1 VIVTAYDAA
10 TIADQATV
18 RNWVRSAKIEG
29 KPDRLELL
37 ALFCMEVDRGP
48 DDMIDDCL
56 RAMPSTISNQG
67 TALEDEA
74 QLKLRYKVRRRYVDS
89 IDEFEATH
97 RGRSHGNVIRSFF
110 IHNGVP
116 IQPPIL
122 T

>member
-1 VIVTAYDAA
+1 MTTYTAGS
-10 TIADQATV
+10 ISGQATV
-18 RNWVRSAKIEG
+18 RNWVRSAGIEG
-29 KPDRLELL
+29 KEDRLELL
-37 ALFCMEVDRGP
+37 ALFCAQVERAP
-48 DDMIDDCL
+48 DEMIDDCL

-97 RGRSHGNVIRSFF
+97 RGRAHGNVIRSFF
-110 IHNGVP
+110 IHNGIP